1 MMYTHMKI
9 ARYVIGITGYKT
21 LDTIKIVPYQKGI
34 KMIHNMNVI
43 KSFDDPFDHSINIV
57 VIKE

>member
-21 LDTIKIVPYQKGI
+21 LDTIKTVPYQEGI

-43 KSFDDPFDHSINIV
+43 KTFDNPLDHSVRIV
-57 VIKE
+57 VIEE